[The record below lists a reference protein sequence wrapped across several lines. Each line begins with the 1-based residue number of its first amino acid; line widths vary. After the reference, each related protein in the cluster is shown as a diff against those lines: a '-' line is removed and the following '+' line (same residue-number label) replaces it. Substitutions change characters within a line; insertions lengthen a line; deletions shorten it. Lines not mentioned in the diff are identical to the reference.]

1 MTGQTMKLSG
11 TFEHLILYY
20 CQEIL
25 GLILGC
31 RMLHSEAA
39 YEGRSMKLSVKLN
52 SLAGLP
58 WWSTG

>member
-31 RMLHSEAA
+31 KMLHSEAA
-39 YEGRSMKLSVKLN
+39 YEG
-52 SLAGLP
+52 
-58 WWSTG
+58 

>member
-1 MTGQTMKLSG
+1 MTGQMMKLSG

-25 GLILGC
+25 GLILDC
-31 RMLHSEAA
+31 KVLHREAA
-39 YEGRSMKLSVKLN
+39 YEGQSMKLN